1 MWSEDG
7 QKCAVS
13 YLQQPPV
20 ARQAVAHL
28 FMPLDDHHGIPAM
41 CHVYCLMCSVE
52 CCEKFLI
59 VTFPQ
64 CIIAL
69 KQSLHCIWF
78 HVYGIMILVYPVVG
92 KLGNKGGA

>member
-7 QKCAVS
+7 QKYAVS

-41 CHVYCLMCSVE
+41 CHVCCLVSSVK
-52 CCEKFLI
+52 CCKKFLI
-59 VTFPQ
+59 VTFPHSSE
-64 CIIAL
+64 AEL
-69 KQSLHCIWF
+69 A
-78 HVYGIMILVYPVVG
+78 LVYIG
-92 KLGNKGGA
+92 FMLTAL